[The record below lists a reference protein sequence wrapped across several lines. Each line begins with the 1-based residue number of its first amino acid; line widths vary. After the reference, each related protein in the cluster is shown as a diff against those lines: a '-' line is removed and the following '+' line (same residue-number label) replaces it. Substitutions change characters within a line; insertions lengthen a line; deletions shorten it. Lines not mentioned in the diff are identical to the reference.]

1 MSSREERHQRRAA
14 EAGRQLPDQSVP
26 AAPASAAPVAPSSVG
41 LGSASREERRKPRRA
56 AAPAGR
62 QLPDRAGAPAAP
74 ASAAPPAS
82 VGLGSAFALF
92 QSEIPASTSRLA
104 LQSCLPKLPNVGAA
118 IRKRMAELGTTM
130 KAHIFITDCSGDNEF
145 DGDDDGVAT
154 LGGTC
159 VVGPKSAKVSV
170 AAEESD
176 YGESASLE
184 IVDVKSGRCLFSL
197 TVEGGRL
204 SFDTAS
210 QEDLRDFFD
219 KTTGILGPGRDYR
232 TPDEREYH
240 SFAGKAAD
248 KDPTLMIGDLVAI
261 VWPQMLARADKDAM
275 FRNDFVDLARMYAEL
290 EKKTN
295 EQKTKRR
302 KVDA

>member
-1 MSSREERHQRRAA
+1 
-14 EAGRQLPDQSVP
+14 
-26 AAPASAAPVAPSSVG
+26 
-41 LGSASREERRKPRRA
+41 
-56 AAPAGR
+56 
-62 QLPDRAGAPAAP
+62 
-74 ASAAPPAS
+74 
-82 VGLGSAFALF
+82 
-92 QSEIPASTSRLA
+92 
-104 LQSCLPKLPNVGAA
+104 
-118 IRKRMAELGTTM
+118 M